1 MSNKNSGL
9 GRGLDLLL
17 GFDAAD
23 EPENTV
29 RLDINAL
36 EPNRAQ
42 PRKNFDPEALS
53 ALAESISKYGIITPI
68 AVRRI
73 DDGRYSIIAG
83 ERRYRA
89 ARIAGLKEVPVNIL
103 EVDANTSL
111 ELAMVENL
119 QREDLNPIEE
129 AEGFKT
135 LIEACDLTQEEAAA
149 RVGLSRPAVANLLR
163 LLDLPDEIKKLVIAG
178 KLSSGHA
185 RTLLPLDYESQLF
198 AAEKILREELS
209 VRKTEALVKSML
221 KPVPEPS
228 DEPETVDYA
237 AELGRSLSESLGR
250 GVKVMSTGKNRG
262 KVVLEYYDLD
272 DLDALIALLKR

>member
-135 LIEACDLTQEEAAA
+135 LIEACDLTQE
-149 RVGLSRPAVANLLR
+149 
-163 LLDLPDEIKKLVIAG
+163 IKKLVIAG